1 MEPKRSETLDLSVV
15 HYHFNV
21 SPGENVVAYDDIGD
35 LIEDSLV
42 VLAQRRAAWLGD
54 DKAAIQL
61 LANLVDKTAEALA
74 QRIRAARAAGISW
87 EEIADPLGATAT
99 EVRLRFADGQA

>member
-1 MEPKRSETLDLSVV
+1 MLYPFDTSS
-15 HYHFNV
+15 
-21 SPGENVVAYDDIGD
+21 GENVVAHDDIGD

-61 LANLVDKTAEALA
+61 LANLVDRTAEALA
-74 QRIRAARAAGISW
+74 QRIGAARVAGMSW
-87 EEIADPLGATAT
+87 EEIADALGVTPT
-99 EVRLRFADGQA
+99 EVRLRFADVQA

>member
-1 MEPKRSETLDLSVV
+1 M
-15 HYHFNV
+15 
-21 SPGENVVAYDDIGD
+21 AYDDIGD
-35 LIEDSLV
+35 LIEESLV

-74 QRIRAARAAGISW
+74 RRVGAARAAGISW
-87 EEIADPLGATAT
+87 EEVADALGATPI
-99 EVRLRFADGQA
+99 EVQLRFAGGQGC